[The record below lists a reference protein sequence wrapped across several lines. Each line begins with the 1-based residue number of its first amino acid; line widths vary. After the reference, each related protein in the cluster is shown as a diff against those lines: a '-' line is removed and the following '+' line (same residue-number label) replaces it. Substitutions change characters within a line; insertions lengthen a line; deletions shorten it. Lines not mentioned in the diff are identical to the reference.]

1 MRFVFV
7 ILRVDFLKLLNL
19 VNKMKI
25 KKRKRER
32 KDIERSEN
40 EVIYIDGL
48 FRNVCFIL
56 WNVRSST
63 VGYCTCI
70 TRTGLRLLEFCF
82 ANKRFIYTRSAQY
95 FIFCSLLFVLLALH
109 TWSCRAMQVFEF
121 SVGKLLGTFQFP
133 SIIPGY
139 CLERKFKVRVIR
151 NIDKMSRS
159 SSNRI
164 CLQVK
169 TFLYRIFDVDSYRI
183 IETYLRKKKKE
194 TSHQFLSSLPFF
206 SIKSFSSAKE
216 KKEEKNIFLFSPL
229 HFVQRIFFETKSRRN
244 NTRPESFIRLLH
256 IRNIVADLCNDP
268 CVTINRRM
276 AGWHDKV

>member
-7 ILRVDFLKLLNL
+7 ILRVDFWNFWILLIRW
-19 VNKMKI
+19 KK
-25 KKRKRER
+25 KKKERKERYRTKRKR
-32 KDIERSEN
+32 D
-40 EVIYIDGL
+40 IYIDGL

-206 SIKSFSSAKE
+206 SIKSFSSMKKKKE
-216 KKEEKNIFLFSPL
+216 KIPFFSLLFTSFNESL
-229 HFVQRIFFETKSRRN
+229 SRRSREETTLGQN
-244 NTRPESFIRLLH
+244 HLSVCSTYAISLPTY
-256 IRNIVADLCNDP
+256 A
-268 CVTINRRM
+268 TIPASR
-276 AGWHDKV
+276 

>member
-7 ILRVDFLKLLNL
+7 ILRVDFWNFWILLIRWKKKKEREKGKISNEAKTWYIYRRFISKCL
-19 VNKMKI
+19 FHSMK
-25 KKRKRER
+25 RT
-32 KDIERSEN
+32 IEHCWILY
-40 EVIYIDGL
+40 VYYTYWTPVVGIL
-48 FRNVCFIL
+48 FREQKVHIHSQC
-56 WNVRSST
+56 S
-63 VGYCTCI
+63 
-70 TRTGLRLLEFCF
+70 
-82 ANKRFIYTRSAQY
+82 
-95 FIFCSLLFVLLALH
+95 IFHLLFIVTCASCIAH

-159 SSNRI
+159 SPNRI

-216 KKEEKNIFLFSPL
+216 KKEEKNTFLFSPL
-229 HFVQRIFFETKSRRN
+229 HFVQRIFLETKSRRN

>member
-1 MRFVFV
+1 
-7 ILRVDFLKLLNL
+7 
-19 VNKMKI
+19 
-25 KKRKRER
+25 
-32 KDIERSEN
+32 
-40 EVIYIDGL
+40 
-48 FRNVCFIL
+48 
-56 WNVRSST
+56 
-63 VGYCTCI
+63 
-70 TRTGLRLLEFCF
+70 
-82 ANKRFIYTRSAQY
+82 
-95 FIFCSLLFVLLALH
+95 
-109 TWSCRAMQVFEF
+109 MQVFEF

-159 SSNRI
+159 SPNRI

-183 IETYLRKKKKE
+183 IETYLRKKKKGKRN
-194 TSHQFLSSLPFF
+194 LSSISFF
-206 SIKSFSSAKE
+206 SSLLFSFTKKRKE
-216 KKEEKNIFLFSPL
+216 KNTFLFSPL
-229 HFVQRIFFETKSRRN
+229 HFVQRIFLETKSRRN

>member
-95 FIFCSLLFVLLALH
+95 FIFCSLLLVLLALH

-159 SSNRI
+159 SPNRI

-206 SIKSFSSAKE
+206 SIKLFSSM
-216 KKEEKNIFLFSPL
+216 KKKKKKKYLSFLSSLLRSTNFSQDEE
-229 HFVQRIFFETKSRRN
+229 ETTLGQNHLSVCSTYAISLPTYATIPASR
-244 NTRPESFIRLLH
+244 
-256 IRNIVADLCNDP
+256 
-268 CVTINRRM
+268 
-276 AGWHDKV
+276 